1 MKEGDLVTQVPDQT
15 ADRMTIIEYVK
26 GDQAIG
32 EEDTVRC
39 ELANGSH
46 DWFRASEV
54 WRIYK

>member
-1 MKEGDLVTQVPDQT
+1 MKEGDLVTQDPNT

-26 GDQAIG
+26 GDQAVG
-32 EEDTVRC
+32 EEDTVHC

-46 DWFRASEV
+46 DWCRASEV

>member
-1 MKEGDLVTQVPDQT
+1 MKEGDLVTQSPNTTDK
-15 ADRMTIIEYVK
+15 MTIIEYVK
-26 GDQAIG
+26 GDQTVG
-32 EEDTVRC
+32 EEDTVHC

>member
-1 MKEGDLVTQVPDQT
+1 MKEGDLVTQDPNTTDKMV
-15 ADRMTIIEYVK
+15 IIEYVK
-26 GDQAIG
+26 GDQTIG

-46 DWFRASEV
+46 DWFRVSEV